1 LGNTIGMAKKLAEI
15 SHNEFLIS
23 EDAFKNAASDIKAF
37 RQTKDNLSMYKL
49 QKIVDREDSD
59 KFIRNFLDKNYK

>member
-1 LGNTIGMAKKLAEI
+1 MAKKLAEI

-49 QKIVDREDSD
+49 QKIIEREDSD
-59 KFIRNFLDKNYK
+59 KFIRNFLDRNYKK